1 MPHQSP
7 GKTRNLWRRK
17 RQNMNTKF
25 IRLEIMLSVA
35 WLASSVQSQ
44 LIPNPSFE
52 QPGYPDPAPTFIILG
67 SGSTFI
73 TDWTVGGQGI
83 DYFKVSTASDGTY
96 FVDLVRGPG
105 QGGSV
110 TTTISG
116 LTSGQTYQL
125 TLDTNLGTLL
135 PGSAVTATVDSTSRT
150 YLASLID
157 VWQSHELTFT
167 ASSSTASLTFAGP
180 ISGGIDEDVFVDN
193 ATLAL
198 GPGRLLNISTRL
210 RVLTGDNALIGGFII
225 TGSDPKKVIVRGI
238 GPSLTSQNVP
248 GALADPV
255 LELHDHT
262 GALIASNDNWK
273 DTQQSEI
280 EASTIAPSNDLESA
294 IVMTLDPAGYTA
306 ILRGKNN
313 GTGIG
318 LVEVYDLASG
328 ANSKLANIS
337 TRGFVD
343 TGDNAMIGG
352 FIVGAGGGGSANVIV
367 RAIGP
372 SLTAAGVSGALQDPT
387 LELHNGNGTVIGF
400 DDNWKDVQQAE
411 IAASSIPP
419 TDDHESA
426 IAATLRPGP
435 YTAIVRGKNDTTGV
449 GLVEVYNVLGT
460 CVGPPTNLVAWW
472 PGDGNA
478 NDIIGSHN
486 GSLQNGATFAAAKVG
501 QGFSFDGVSAYVNIP
516 DSPDLYPSG
525 SFTVDAWIKTSQ
537 TTGDQ
542 TIITHYECANSCP
555 SNGANSVY
563 ALSVHNGNLAG
574 DIRDTTNTEQALI
587 GTTAVADGKF
597 HHAALV
603 RDIGSN
609 QMLLYLDGVVE
620 VSATLTVTGVLKDDD
635 GEPDPV
641 TIGTTIQNSSVGC
654 GCPINSFAGVIDEV
668 EYFNR
673 ALSAG
678 EVLVIYNAGSF
689 GKCKP

>member
-1 MPHQSP
+1 
-7 GKTRNLWRRK
+7 
-17 RQNMNTKF
+17 MNTK
-25 IRLEIMLSVA
+25 IVSLGMMLSVTC
-35 WLASSVQSQ
+35 LVCSGHSQ
-44 LIPNPSFE
+44 TIPNPSFE
-52 QPGYPDPAPTFIILG
+52 QPGYPDPAPTFRILG

-83 DYFKVSTASDGTY
+83 DYFKVDTASDGTY

-110 TTTISG
+110 TTTITG
-116 LTSGQTYQL
+116 LTAGQSYQL
-125 TLDTNLGTLL
+125 TLDTNVGTLL
-135 PGSAVTATVDSTSRT
+135 PGSAVIATVDSTSRT

-167 ASSSTASLTFAGP
+167 ATSSTASLIFAGP
-180 ISGGIDEDVFVDN
+180 TSGGIDEDVFVDN

-225 TGSDPKKVIVRGI
+225 TGSDPKKVIVRGL

-248 GALADPV
+248 GALVDPV
-255 LELHDHT
+255 LELRDHT

-294 IVMTLDPAGYTA
+294 IVMTLDPAAYTA
-306 ILRGKNN
+306 ILRGKSN
-313 GTGIG
+313 GTGVG
-318 LVEVYDLASG
+318 LVEVYDLASS

-343 TGDNAMIGG
+343 TGDNVMIGG

-372 SLTAAGVSGALQDPT
+372 SLTAAGVPGALQDPT
-387 LELHNGNGTVIGF
+387 LELHNGHGTVIGF
-400 DDNWKDVQQAE
+400 NDNWKDVQQAD
-411 IAASSIPP
+411 ITASTIPP
-419 TDDHESA
+419 TDDRESA

-460 CVGPPTNLVAWW
+460 CVAPPANLVAWY

-478 NDIIGSHN
+478 NDIQGSHN
-486 GSLQNGATFAAAKVG
+486 GSLQSGATFAAAKVG
-501 QGFSFDGVSAYVNIP
+501 QGFSFDGTGASVSIP
-516 DSPDLYPSG
+516 YSPDLYPSG
-525 SFTVDAWIKTSQ
+525 SYSVDAWIKTSQ
-537 TTGDQ
+537 TAGAES
-542 TIITHYECANSCP
+542 IITLYECANFCP
-555 SNGANSVY
+555 SNVANSAYSFVVQDGHLVGY
-563 ALSVHNGNLAG
+563 
-574 DIRDTTNTEQALI
+574 IRDSVGADQLLN
-587 GTTAVADGKF
+587 GTTGVADNKF
-597 HHAALV
+597 HHVAMV
-603 RDIGSN
+603 RDIESN
-609 QMLLYLDGVVE
+609 QLLLYLDGAVE
-620 VSATLTVTGVLKDDD
+620 SSATLTVTGALKDDD
-635 GEPDPV
+635 GEPDPI
-641 TIGTTIQNSSVGC
+641 TIGAQIENSSGGGC
-654 GCPINSFAGVIDEV
+654 GCPIFPFSGVIDEV

-678 EVLVIYNAGSF
+678 EVLAIYNAGSF